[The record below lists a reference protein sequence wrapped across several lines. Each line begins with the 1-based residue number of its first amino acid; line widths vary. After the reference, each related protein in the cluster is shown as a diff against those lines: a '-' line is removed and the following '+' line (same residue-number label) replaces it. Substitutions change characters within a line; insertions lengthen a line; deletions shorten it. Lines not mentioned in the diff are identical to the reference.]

1 MVGGEEL
8 DRATGR
14 GLDWGMEL
22 GADVA
27 RDMGISALRT
37 GEGSRPVKECNRT
50 RSAVG
55 GGVGRSD
62 VRDGGVGV
70 GDGD

>member
-1 MVGGEEL
+1 M
-8 DRATGR
+8 A
-14 GLDWGMEL
+14 L

-27 RDMGISALRT
+27 RDMGISASRT
-37 GEGSRPVKECNRT
+37 GDGSRPVKECNRT
-50 RSAVG
+50 RLAV

-70 GDGD
+70 GVGVGDGEFGLRGEGVRGEDE